1 MQADAVII
9 MKGTSKM
16 VMRLAHNPQ
25 QGSGLLSPSLR
36 SQKDYKSHTLCPSLK
51 CCVSEHTCNH
61 FNLKMEVICCFSLM
75 NLGIWALLNSWP
87 FSVPHLKTTC
97 SLGDPQK
104 LVHRSEPHALPS
116 FVHASNKYR
125 LDSANMDWIQQIWIG
140 CHQCYRYSF
149 DGRDI
154 EINNY
159 FPWKWSRVVRVEN
172 TRYCLN
178 EIHLESERE
187 RETERGQPVR

>member
-1 MQADAVII
+1 
-9 MKGTSKM
+9 
-16 VMRLAHNPQ
+16 MRLAHNPQ
-25 QGSGLLSPSLR
+25 KGSGLLSPYLR

-97 SLGDPQK
+97 SLGDPRK

-116 FVHASNKYR
+116 FIHASNKYR

-149 DGRDI
+149 DSRAI

-159 FPWKWSRVVRVEN
+159 PLKME
-172 TRYCLN
+172 
-178 EIHLESERE
+178 
-187 RETERGQPVR
+187 